1 MKFQN
6 LWVNLDMFG
15 CPNRCKHCWL
25 GWGPNAGL
33 GRQDLIYMAE
43 AFRPFT
49 EKLLVYDWY
58 REPDF
63 SPDYREMWQLC
74 DELSTPGCVRD
85 HFELASI
92 WRLVRDESYPDWL
105 KSLGVNVVQMTL
117 FGGEATTDRFTG
129 RKGAY
134 QDILKSVGI
143 LLDHGIAPRI
153 QAFVNRQNVDELP
166 VIEALIRELDLE
178 ARCRDIGQEFAC
190 FVHQGSCDG
199 RNADFYPDWVT
210 PEDLD
215 KIPPLLV
222 EHTLRHFGKESL
234 MAVFGR
240 TEGDLMRELL
250 EDNTTCSFGEREPVL
265 YVDSHFDVYP
275 NFTTPGPNWRLG
287 NLKQDGAERV
297 LEAYIKDESPA
308 QHTRRTVPVKEL
320 ARLGDPESR
329 RLFGRG
335 DYIELLLSRFLE
347 GKV

>member
-1 MKFQN
+1 MNFEEITIA
-6 LWVNLDMFG
+6 LDMFG

-33 GRQDLIYMAE
+33 SREDLVFTAE
-43 AFRPFT
+43 AFRPYAQ
-49 EKLLVYDWY
+49 KLCVYDWY

-63 SPDYREMWQLC
+63 SEDYREMWQLC
-74 DELSTPGCVRD
+74 EALSTPGSGHE
-85 HFELASI
+85 HFELASV
-92 WRLVRDESYPDWL
+92 WRLARDEGYPDWL
-105 KSLGVNVVQMTL
+105 RSVGVPVVQMTL
-117 FGGEATTDRFTG
+117 FGGEETTDYFTG

-134 QDILKSVGI
+134 QDILKGIEI

-153 QAFVNRQNVDELP
+153 QAFVNRRNVDELP
-166 VIEALIRELDLE
+166 VIEALVKELDLE
-178 ARCRDIGQEFAC
+178 ARCRDIGQEFSC

-199 RNADFYPDWVT
+199 KSAEFYPDWVT

-215 KIPPLLV
+215 KIPPLLA

-240 TEGDLMRELL
+240 TESDLVRELL
-250 EDNTTCSFGEREPVL
+250 EDNTTCSLGEREPVL

-275 NFTTPGPNWRLG
+275 NFTTPGPYWRLG

-297 LEAYIKDESPA
+297 LEAYVKDESPA
-308 QHTRRTVPVKEL
+308 QRARRTVPVKEL

-335 DYIELLLSRFLE
+335 DYIELLLHRYLE
-347 GKV
+347 GRV